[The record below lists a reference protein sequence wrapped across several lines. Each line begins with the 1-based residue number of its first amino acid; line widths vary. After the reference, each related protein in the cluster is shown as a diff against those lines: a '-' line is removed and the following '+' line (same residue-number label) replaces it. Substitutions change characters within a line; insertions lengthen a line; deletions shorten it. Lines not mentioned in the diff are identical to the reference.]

1 MTVYILKMFQTQNCI
16 WYHSCSD
23 SYSIIQYRMCI
34 SVTDET
40 FMTVLWLWR
49 ICTMSFFF
57 PFQIFIFCYC
67 CLIIYE
73 QSCSIVF
80 GFFFFCYYWNA
91 LWITFHFHIYIIE
104 NCYSWYCLYIHVYI
118 LITNW
123 QRTVFIFCQIDNAQ
137 TSSSKLLKQSFID
150 HFLNFSNATNVQ
162 DTHVF

>member
-1 MTVYILKMFQTQNCI
+1 MIVYILKMLQTQNCI

-23 SYSIIQYRMCI
+23 SYSILGCAFPWQMKL
-34 SVTDET
+34 S
-40 FMTVLWLWR
+40 WLFYGFEEFVQ
-49 ICTMSFFF
+49 CHFFF
-57 PFQIFIFCYC
+57 HFRSLFLLLLFDNLWTILFNCFC
-67 CLIIYE
+67 
-73 QSCSIVF
+73 
-80 GFFFFCYYWNA
+80 FFFFCYYWNA

-150 HFLNFSNATNVQ
+150 HFLNFSNATDVQ

>member
-1 MTVYILKMFQTQNCI
+1 MIVYILKMLQTQNCI
-16 WYHSCSD
+16 WCHSCSD
-23 SYSIIQYRMCI
+23 SYSIGCAFPWQMKLSWQSLFYGLEKFVHDI
-34 SVTDET
+34 
-40 FMTVLWLWR
+40 
-49 ICTMSFFF
+49 FF

-150 HFLNFSNATNVQ
+150 HFLNFSNATDVQ